1 MSAGD
6 ILDQAIRLYR
16 RNFVPLVS
24 IVAIVNVPFALI
36 QVIVTFLTNPFAA
49 TFPGAPQNFDPATF
63 SATTL
68 LVGQGIAALAALLG
82 VLAVV
87 FQNAALVTFI
97 AERFLDRSITA
108 RQAYRRAF
116 RRWLSLLLAVF
127 LLALVNLGVLGGLF
141 GIFFVPFIGLAA
153 LDAGANS
160 QASAFAGMISPLFC
174 CLLIPALGAVVF
186 LDTRWSLFM
195 PSIMLE
201 NYNSTG
207 GMGRSW
213 KLVKGSFW
221 RVFFMLLI
229 LIAILYLFT
238 PGLILLFTMGAVFLP
253 NPLLLVVI
261 NSVASSLIT
270 IIITPLQLA
279 VLTILYFDL
288 RIRKEGFDLQLQM
301 QNLPPPLPVS
311 SAPTAAQ
318 EPPLDLP
325 PLFSRD
331 DYST

>member
-6 ILDQAIRLYR
+6 MLDQAIRIYR

-24 IVAIVNVPFALI
+24 IVAIINVPFALI
-36 QVIVTFLTNPFAA
+36 QVIVTLLTNPFAA
-49 TFPGAPQNFDPATF
+49 TFPGASQSFDPEAFNT
-63 SATTL
+63 TTL
-68 LVGQGIAALAALLG
+68 LVGQGITSLAALLAAI
-82 VLAVV
+82 AVV

-97 AERFLDRSITA
+97 AERFLDRPITA
-108 RQAYRRAF
+108 RQAYRRALS
-116 RRWLSLLLAVF
+116 RWLSLLIAVF
-127 LLALVNLGVLGGLF
+127 LLALVNVVLLGGLL
-141 GIFFVPFIGLAA
+141 GIYFVPFIGLAA
-153 LDAGANS
+153 LGAGASS
-160 QASAFAGMISPLFC
+160 QVTALAGMLSLLFC
-174 CLLIPALGAVVF
+174 CLLIPALVGIVF

-238 PGLILLFTMGAVFLP
+238 PGPILLFSMGAVLLP

-301 QNLPPPLPVS
+301 QNLPPPLP
-311 SAPTAAQ
+311 APAAP

-325 PLFSRD
+325 PLFSRA
-331 DYST
+331 DYSK